1 MGEKRGNNMKVEF
14 IGVYKKHEIKKT
26 KSNKEYVELTCLDNV
41 THKTNKIFIFKQ
53 ALFDNLEMLQE
64 NDNIAVIFDTWY
76 STKNKNQVLIVKDIV
91 PC

>member
-1 MGEKRGNNMKVEF
+1 MKVEF

-41 THKTNKIFIFKQ
+41 THKTNKIFIFNH
-53 ALFDNLEMLQE
+53 ALFENLEMLQD
-64 NDNIAVIFDTWY
+64 NDNIAVIFETWY
-76 STKNKNQVLIVKDIV
+76 STKNKNQVLLVKDIV